1 MRQSHAFKLLKESEN
16 LQGDLRGRGGFKVI
30 PRISKLQ
37 VYNTLEETPLAKS
50 NHGNKINTSS
60 HC

>member
-1 MRQSHAFKLLKESEN
+1 MLLNWLKESEN
-16 LQGDLRGRGGFKVI
+16 LQGDLRVRGGFKVI
-30 PRISKLQ
+30 PRISKLE